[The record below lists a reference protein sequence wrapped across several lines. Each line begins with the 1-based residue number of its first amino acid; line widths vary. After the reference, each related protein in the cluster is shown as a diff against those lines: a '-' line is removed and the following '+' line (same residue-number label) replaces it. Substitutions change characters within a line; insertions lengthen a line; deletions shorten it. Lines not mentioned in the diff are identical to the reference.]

1 MPVPI
6 LKQGD
11 TLIASVVAAL
21 TDEDL
26 VQLRDELAQKIG
38 KVRARSVVIDV
49 TALDVLDSFATR
61 TLRGIAYT
69 ARLRGAET
77 VDRRHP
83 ARGRVRDGAA
93 RPDDGGRADGARP
106 RRRPRAARREAQ
118 QGAAVSEVRV
128 QIEREAD
135 IVLARQAG
143 RELAAQLGFSTTD
156 QTLIA
161 TAISEV
167 ARNIVVYA
175 QRGEIVLTRAE
186 EAGRVGIQ
194 VSPIDQGPGIENKEL
209 AMRDGY
215 STKNSLG
222 LGLPGAR
229 RLMDDFALDSEVGQG
244 HDRHHEEVAAMRSTW
259 GSPGRATR
267 R

>member
-1 MPVPI
+1 M
-6 LKQGD
+6 
-11 TLIASVVAAL
+11 
-21 TDEDL
+21 
-26 VQLRDELAQKIG
+26 
-38 KVRARSVVIDV
+38 
-49 TALDVLDSFATR
+49 
-61 TLRGIAYT
+61 
-69 ARLRGAET
+69 
-77 VDRRHP
+77 
-83 ARGRVRDGAA
+83 
-93 RPDDGGRADGARP
+93 
-106 RRRPRAARREAQ
+106 
-118 QGAAVSEVRV
+118 SEVRV

-143 RELAAQLGFSTTD
+143 RQLAAQLGFTSTD

-175 QRGEIVLTRAE
+175 QQGEIVLTRAD

-194 VSPIDQGPGIENKEL
+194 VIAIDSGPGIDNKEL

-229 RLMDDFALDSEVGQG
+229 RLMDDFALDSEVGRG
-244 HDRHHEEVAAMRSTW
+244 TTVTMKKWMR
-259 GSPGRATR
+259 
-267 R
+267 

>member
-1 MPVPI
+1 M
-6 LKQGD
+6 
-11 TLIASVVAAL
+11 
-21 TDEDL
+21 
-26 VQLRDELAQKIG
+26 
-38 KVRARSVVIDV
+38 
-49 TALDVLDSFATR
+49 
-61 TLRGIAYT
+61 
-69 ARLRGAET
+69 
-77 VDRRHP
+77 
-83 ARGRVRDGAA
+83 
-93 RPDDGGRADGARP
+93 
-106 RRRPRAARREAQ
+106 
-118 QGAAVSEVRV
+118 SEVRV

-143 RELAAQLGFSTTD
+143 RQLAAQLGFTTTD

-175 QRGEIVLTRAE
+175 QQGEIVLTRAD

-194 VSPIDQGPGIENKEL
+194 VVAIDNGPGIDNKEM

-229 RLMDDFALDSEVGQG
+229 RLMDDFALDSEVGRG
-244 HDRHHEEVAAMRSTW
+244 TTVTMKKWKR
-259 GSPGRATR
+259 
-267 R
+267 